1 MYARHLQSIL
11 RELLDDLRIVYL
23 TGPRQAGKTTLAHLA
38 ASELHMEYVTLDD
51 QATLTAVEDDPHGFI
66 RSLGDKR
73 AVLDEFQYAPALIPA
88 IKEASDRLAPGER
101 GKFLLTGSADI
112 FRSARTQ
119 EALPGHMARVELLP
133 LSVAE
138 LSDAQRNI
146 VDHLVA
152 GDIEDA
158 PAAPMTRQGIASLV
172 LRGGYPE
179 AQSKSRRGKQAWF
192 SSYME
197 GRLYKDFETLHDA
210 RGDYYSKLRAL
221 TPWLAG
227 VSGNLLKYANIANDL
242 GLDDRLSKRYVE
254 MLELLYIVRRVPGW
268 TRSRAKRN
276 ATRMPKLHYVDTG
289 LACHLL
295 GLRREREL
303 LASPHYGGLLES
315 LVYMECCK
323 HAAWADEPV
332 EPELAEVQREDVP
345 SQPPTAGIELPQ
357 PSAREVHGAAPE
369 VEGHNAG
376 EHRRRHRVG
385 PRDQPP
391 HAAGEQNA
399 GGQHRQAD
407 HRGGAPERATRQHH
421 AQDRQE
427 ARLCAQ
433 LENEHRAQ
441 SADEEVLRRVAKLQR
456 VGQVVEEHRAVPID
470 QRHRA

>member
-133 LSVAE
+133 LSIAE

-158 PAAPMTRQGIASLV
+158 PAAPMTRQGIANLV

-179 AQSKSRRGKQAWF
+179 AQSKGRRGKQAWF
-192 SSYME
+192 GSYME

-254 MLELLYIVRRVPGW
+254 MLELMYIVRRVPGW
-268 TRSRAKRN
+268 TRNRAKRN

-323 HAAWADEPV
+323 HAAWAEEPV
-332 EPELAEVQREDVP
+332 DLWHFRDNRKREVDIVLECADSRIVGIEVKASASVRREDFKGLAALAELAGDAFQRGVLFYGGPDVLPFRFNGHRFHALPLGMLTEGAEVV
-345 SQPPTAGIELPQ
+345 
-357 PSAREVHGAAPE
+357 
-369 VEGHNAG
+369 
-376 EHRRRHRVG
+376 
-385 PRDQPP
+385 
-391 HAAGEQNA
+391 
-399 GGQHRQAD
+399 
-407 HRGGAPERATRQHH
+407 
-421 AQDRQE
+421 
-427 ARLCAQ
+427 
-433 LENEHRAQ
+433 
-441 SADEEVLRRVAKLQR
+441 
-456 VGQVVEEHRAVPID
+456 
-470 QRHRA
+470 